1 MSYKLDDQV
10 GYVLRL
16 ASQRHA
22 LVFNKHSELGLT
34 PTQFSALVRVA
45 EMGACSQNLLGR
57 RTAMDVATI
66 KGVVTRLK
74 AKDLIALSPD
84 PGDKRR
90 TVVSLT
96 SKGHAVIE
104 ELHAF
109 GEAVTEETLSPLS
122 GDERKVFLEML
133 KRLT

>member
-1 MSYKLDDQV
+1 MYKLDEQV
-10 GYVLRL
+10 GYILRL

-22 LVFNKHSELGLT
+22 TVFNKHSELGLT
-34 PTQFSALVRVA
+34 PTQFSALVRVS
-45 EMGACSQNLLGR
+45 EMGSCSQNLLGR

-74 AKDLIALSPD
+74 AKGFVELAAD

-96 SKGHAVIE
+96 EKGQEVIAQ
-104 ELHAF
+104 LHDF
-109 GEAVTEETLSPLS
+109 GKAVTDETLAPLS
-122 GDERKVFLEML
+122 KDERKVFLEML
-133 KRLT
+133 QRLT

>member
-1 MSYKLDDQV
+1 MYRLDAQV
-10 GYVLRL
+10 GYILRL

-22 LVFNKHSELGLT
+22 TVFNKHSELGLT

-45 EMGACSQNLLGR
+45 EMGSCSQNLLGR

-74 AKDLIALSPD
+74 AKGFVALSAD

-96 SKGHAVIE
+96 DKGRDVIE
-104 ELHAF
+104 HLHAF
-109 GEAVTEETLSPLS
+109 GKAVTDETLAPLS
-122 GDERKVFLEML
+122 SDERKVFLEML
-133 KRLT
+133 TRLT

>member
-1 MSYKLDDQV
+1 MSYRLDEQV
-10 GYVLRL
+10 GYILRL

-22 LVFNKHSELGLT
+22 TIFNKHSELGLT

-45 EMGACSQNLLGR
+45 EMGSCSQNLLGR

-66 KGVVTRLK
+66 KGVVTQLK
-74 AKDLIALSPD
+74 AKGFVALGAD

-96 SKGHAVIE
+96 QKGMEMIE
-104 ELHAF
+104 NLHKF
-109 GEAVTEETLSPLS
+109 GQAVTDETLAPLTA
-122 GDERKVFLEML
+122 DERKVFLEML
-133 KRLT
+133 TRLT

>member
-1 MSYKLDDQV
+1 MYKLDEQV
-10 GYVLRL
+10 GYILRL

-22 LVFNKHSELGLT
+22 TVFNKHSELGLT

-45 EMGACSQNLLGR
+45 EMGSCSQNLLGR

-74 AKDLIALSPD
+74 AKGFVALAADPD
-84 PGDKRR
+84 DKRR

-96 SKGHAVIE
+96 DKGQKVVAQ
-104 ELHAF
+104 LHSF
-109 GEAVTEETLSPLS
+109 GKAVTDETLAPFSK
-122 GDERKVFLEML
+122 DERKVFLEML

>member
-1 MSYKLDDQV
+1 MVYKLDEQV
-10 GYVLRL
+10 GYILRL

-22 LVFNKHSELGLT
+22 LLFNKHSELGLT

-45 EMGACSQNLLGR
+45 EMGSCSQNLLGR

-74 AKDLIALSPD
+74 AKGFVQLNPD

-90 TVVSLT
+90 TMVSLT
-96 SKGHAVIE
+96 KMGAELIE
-104 ELHAF
+104 QLHDF
-109 GEAVTEETLSPLS
+109 GKSVTDDTLAPLS
-122 GDERKVFLEML
+122 ASERKAFLEML
-133 KRLT
+133 TRLT

>member
-1 MSYKLDDQV
+1 MTYKLDEQV
-10 GYVLRL
+10 GYILRL

-22 LVFNKHSELGLT
+22 LIFNKHSELGLT

-45 EMGACSQNLLGR
+45 EMGGCSQNLLGR

-74 AKDLIALSPD
+74 AKGFVQLNPD

-96 SKGHAVIE
+96 AKGNEVIRQ
-104 ELHAF
+104 LHNF
-109 GEAVTEETLSPLS
+109 GADVTNETLAPLS
-122 GDERKVFLEML
+122 RDERKVFLEML

>member
-1 MSYKLDDQV
+1 MYKLDDQV
-10 GYVLRL
+10 GYILRL
-16 ASQRHA
+16 ASQRHG

-45 EMGACSQNLLGR
+45 EMGSCSQNLLGR

-74 AKDLIALSPD
+74 AKGFVALSAD

-96 SKGHAVIE
+96 DKGREVIDH
-104 ELHAF
+104 LHVF
-109 GEAVTEETLSPLS
+109 GKAVTDETLAPLTPA
-122 GDERKVFLEML
+122 ERKVFLEML
-133 KRLT
+133 TRLT

>member
-1 MSYKLDDQV
+1 MYKLDEQV
-10 GYVLRL
+10 GYILRL
-16 ASQRHA
+16 VSQRHA
-22 LVFNKHSELGLT
+22 TVFNKHSELGLT

-45 EMGACSQNLLGR
+45 EMGSCSQNLLGR

-74 AKDLIALSPD
+74 AKGFVALAADLD
-84 PGDKRR
+84 DKRR

-96 SKGHAVIE
+96 DKGHEVISK
-104 ELHAF
+104 LHKF
-109 GEAVTEETLSPLS
+109 GSAVTEETLAPLARE
-122 GDERKVFLEML
+122 ERKVFLEML

>member
-1 MSYKLDDQV
+1 MTYRLDEQV
-10 GYVLRL
+10 GYILRL

-22 LVFNKHSELGLT
+22 LIFNKHSELGLT

-57 RTAMDVATI
+57 LTAMDVATI

-74 AKDLIALSPD
+74 AKGFVQLDPD

-90 TVVSLT
+90 TVVSL
-96 SKGHAVIE
+96 SQKGAEIIE
-104 ELHAF
+104 ELRRF
-109 GEAVTEETLSPLS
+109 GADVTEETLAPLS
-122 GDERKVFLEML
+122 KKERSVFLEL
-133 KRLT
+133 LTRLT

>member
-1 MSYKLDDQV
+1 MTYKLDDQV
-10 GYVLRL
+10 GYILRQ

-22 LVFNKHSELGLT
+22 TVFNKHSDLGLT
-34 PTQFSALVRVA
+34 PTQFSALVRVG
-45 EMGACSQNLLGR
+45 EMGSCSQNLLGR

-74 AKDLIALSPD
+74 AKGFVELAAD

-96 SKGHAVIE
+96 QKGREVIAQ
-104 ELHAF
+104 LHKF
-109 GEAVTEETLSPLS
+109 GTTVTDETLAPLS
-122 GDERKVFLEML
+122 KDERKVFLEML

>member
-1 MSYKLDDQV
+1 MYKLDEQV
-10 GYVLRL
+10 GYILRL

-22 LVFNKHSELGLT
+22 TVFNKHSDLGLT

-45 EMGACSQNLLGR
+45 EMGSCSQNLLGR

-74 AKDLIALSPD
+74 AKGFVELGTD

-96 SKGHAVIE
+96 DKGHEVIAQ
-104 ELHAF
+104 LHSF
-109 GEAVTEETLSPLS
+109 GQAVTDETLAPLNTA
-122 GDERKVFLEML
+122 ERKVFLEML
-133 KRLT
+133 TRLT

>member
-1 MSYKLDDQV
+1 MAYRLDEQI
-10 GYVLRL
+10 GYILRL
-16 ASQRHA
+16 ANQRHA
-22 LVFNKHSELGLT
+22 LIFNKHSELGLT
-34 PTQFSALVRVA
+34 PTQFAALVRIG

-74 AKDLIALSPD
+74 AKGFIQLNPD

-90 TVVSLT
+90 TVVSL
-96 SKGHAVIE
+96 SAQGQDVIDQ
-104 ELHAF
+104 LHAF
-109 GEAVTEETLSPLS
+109 GEKVTEETLAPLS
-122 GDERKVFLEML
+122 EPERKVFLDML

>member
-1 MSYKLDDQV
+1 MYKLEEQV
-10 GYVLRL
+10 GYILRL

-22 LVFNKHSELGLT
+22 TVFNKHSALGLT

-45 EMGACSQNLLGR
+45 EMGNCSQNLLGR

-74 AKDLIALSPD
+74 AKGFVELGAD
-84 PGDKRR
+84 PEDKRR

-96 SKGHAVIE
+96 RTGREVIKQ
-104 ELHAF
+104 LHKF
-109 GEAVTEETLSPLS
+109 GAMVTDETLAPLS
-122 GDERKVFLEML
+122 GEERKVFLEML

>member
-1 MSYKLDDQV
+1 MYKLDEQV
-10 GYVLRL
+10 GYILRL

-22 LVFNKHSELGLT
+22 TVFNKHSELGLT

-45 EMGACSQNLLGR
+45 EVGNCSQNLLGR

-74 AKDLIALSPD
+74 AKGFVELLAD

-90 TVVSLT
+90 TMVSL
-96 SKGHAVIE
+96 SEAGHEVIKQ
-104 ELHAF
+104 LHKF
-109 GEAVTEETLSPLS
+109 GTTVTEETLAPFSRE
-122 GDERKVFLEML
+122 ERKVFLEML

>member
-1 MSYKLDDQV
+1 MEYKLDEQV
-10 GYVLRL
+10 GYILRL

-22 LVFNKHSELGLT
+22 TIFNKHSELGLT

-45 EMGACSQNLLGR
+45 EMGSCSQNLLGR

-74 AKDLIALSPD
+74 AKGFIALSAD

-96 SKGHAVIE
+96 DKGHDVISQ
-104 ELHAF
+104 LHDF
-109 GEAVTEETLSPLS
+109 GCAVTDETMSPLS
-122 GDERKVFLEML
+122 KEERKVFLEYL

>member
-1 MSYKLDDQV
+1 MAYKLDEQV
-10 GYVLRL
+10 GYILRL

-22 LVFNKHSELGLT
+22 LIFNKYSKPGLT

-74 AKDLIALSPD
+74 AKGFVRLNPD
-84 PGDKRR
+84 PADRR
-90 TVVSLT
+90 RKIVSL
-96 SKGHAVIE
+96 SDKGRKVIAQ
-104 ELHAF
+104 LHDF
-109 GEAVTEETLSPLS
+109 GAKVTKETLAPLS
-122 GDERKVFLEML
+122 ADERKVFLDML
-133 KRLT
+133 ARLT